1 MRNCF
6 LVEYERLEYSKSLE
20 LQEQLRVRKESNR
33 DYDDFL
39 LVLQH
44 NHVFT
49 IGKKGSKDD
58 ILAPENL
65 LKEEGIDVVNVKRGG
80 EVTYH
85 GPGQLVGYL
94 HLNLSR
100 ANLSVDQF
108 VWNMEEVLIQ
118 LLDDYGIKGWRLEG
132 YPGVWI
138 NHQARKW
145 KIASIGA
152 RASKMISSHGLAL
165 NVNTDMDHFQMI
177 VPCGITKFNPISM
190 KQILGKTL
198 NITEIYN
205 KFEQSFEKIF
215 KMKLEKIASDKL
227 EEMIK

>member
-6 LVEYERLEYSKSLE
+6 LVEYKSLE
-20 LQEQLRVRKESNR
+20 YRKSLDLQKQLRERKESNR
-33 DYDDFL
+33 DFDDFL

-49 IGKKGSKDD
+49 IGRKGSKED

-85 GPGQLVGYL
+85 GPGQLIGYL

-118 LLDDYGIKGWRLEG
+118 LLDIYGIKGWRLEG

-165 NVNTDMDHFQMI
+165 NVNTDMEHFQMI
-177 VPCGITKFNPISM
+177 VPCGITKFSPISM
-190 KQILGKTL
+190 KQVLEKTL
-198 NITEIYN
+198 SITEIYN

-215 KMKLEKIASDKL
+215 KMKLVKIASDKL